1 MRWTQADVEAF
12 QKRQG
17 KAPTAAPK
25 AKRVRQPSELERLLA
40 EQIKD
45 AGLQEPYREH
55 RPLME
60 RRWRLDFA
68 WVNLV
73 RPGGIVEQ
81 ALLAVEVQ
89 GMVHRIKGRFKA
101 DIEKRAELMLA
112 GWRILEV
119 DGDSIRSGR
128 AIAWI
133 RRLLT

>member
-17 KAPTAAPK
+17 RAPIAK
-25 AKRVRQPSELERLLA
+25 AKRVRQPSELERLLS

-45 AGLQEPYREH
+45 AGLQAPYLEH
-55 RPLME
+55 RPIME
-60 RRWRLDFA
+60 RRWRLDFS

-73 RPGGIVEQ
+73 KPGGIVEQ
-81 ALLAVEVQ
+81 ALLGVEVQ